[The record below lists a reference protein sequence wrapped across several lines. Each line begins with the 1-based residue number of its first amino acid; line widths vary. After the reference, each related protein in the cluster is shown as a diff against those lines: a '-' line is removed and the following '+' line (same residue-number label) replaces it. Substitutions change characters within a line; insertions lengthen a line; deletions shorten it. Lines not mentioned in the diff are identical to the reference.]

1 MDGVPSRRYRF
12 PHSSVLIPNDGSN
25 RYGFLIAG
33 NHVPLVAALQALA
46 ELASRLGALRLRA
59 LEPALGALLG
69 HRAVPG
75 DEIAGRVVRAAEE
88 DLAATRAAFGEIPA
102 ILRAFDTERDGT
114 RMLALGIPAACHEP
128 SVPAV
133 LDEHR

>member
-1 MDGVPSRRYRF
+1 MDGVPSRRYPV
-12 PHSSVLIPNDGSN
+12 PHSSVLIPDDGSN

-59 LEPALGALLG
+59 LEPALWALLG

-75 DEIAGRVVRAAEE
+75 DEIAGGIVRASEE
-88 DLAATRAAFGEIPA
+88 DLAAPRSALGEITA

-114 RMLALGIPAACHEP
+114 RGLALGIAAARHEP
-128 SVPAV
+128 PVPAM
-133 LDEHR
+133 LD